1 MKDELV
7 RRLEAFLENQDFG
20 KNWDGAYQDAVPTLR
35 RFLDSEGYRTLIMHE
50 LESESRDTELVAT
63 KESLVIRIP
72 WGEDSNGKSVVN
84 LRHLEVRLPRH
95 LEADNRA

>member
-1 MKDELV
+1 MKDELIC
-7 RRLEAFLENQDFG
+7 RLETFLEDQDFG

-35 RFLDSEGYRTLIMHE
+35 RYLDAEGYLTLIMHE

-63 KESLVIRIP
+63 KESMVIRIP

-84 LRHLEVRLPRH
+84 LRRIEVRRPKH
-95 LEADNRA
+95 PEADSQA